1 MRHKAAACRD
11 HSAEV
16 GSSLVASLLALASAL
31 EDAAVS
37 SLEAA
42 EEALLWLWE
51 LPDASDEAALLL

>member
-1 MRHKAAACRD
+1 MRHKAAACSD
-11 HSAEV
+11 HSAEA

-42 EEALLWLWE
+42 EEVLLWLWE
-51 LPDASDEAALLL
+51 LLDASDEAALLL